1 MRRILA
7 QARIELI
14 QIMRDR
20 LALVL
25 VLVLPLFLLILLGS
39 SVTLTVSHLPII
51 VQDFD
56 NSNASREFADVFRAS
71 SSLYVISWPT
81 DQQPQEAFLHNK
93 ARAALII
100 PAHFE
105 RDVLRSQSTPVQ
117 LLADG
122 SDANTASLVSGY
134 VTSIVGA
141 YNALHAGSTSVQA
154 VQAQT
159 RLWFNPG
166 LDSNKYS
173 GPGVYVLSMS
183 MFAPLLAS
191 LAMAKESETKTI
203 LQVYVSSISAHEFL
217 FGKILAFSVVALAE
231 CIPLLVTLGVYFKV
245 TFAGDPSPF
254 IVSTLLYAFCVAAF
268 GVMVGAV
275 IPSRV
280 AALQMVSMGGFL
292 LVFLLSG
299 LIFPIENIPPA
310 IRWISNLVWGKHY
323 IYVVRDAFLQ
333 GGGWRSTWLEILI
346 IGFTGLVFYGFAWRT
361 MRRMQLSA

>member
-14 QIMRDR
+14 QIRRDR

-25 VLVLPLFLLILLGS
+25 ILILPLFLLILLGS
-39 SVTLTVSHLPII
+39 GVTLTVSHLGII

-56 NSNASREFADVFRAS
+56 NSTSSREFVDAFRAS
-71 SSLYVISWPT
+71 NSLYVVSWPT
-81 DQQPQEAFLHNK
+81 DKQPQEAFLLNK

-105 RDVLRSQSTPVQ
+105 RDVLRRQRTSVQ

-122 SDANTASLVSGY
+122 SDSNTASLLSGY

-141 YNALHAGSTSVQA
+141 YNASHADSTAVQA
-154 VQAQT
+154 VQADV

-166 LDSNKYS
+166 LDSKKYS
-173 GPGVYVLSMS
+173 GPGIYVLSMS

-191 LAMAKESETKTI
+191 LAMAKESDTKTI
-203 LQVYVSSISAHEFL
+203 LQVYVSSISATEFL
-217 FGKILAFSVVALAE
+217 LGKILAFIGVGLAE
-231 CIPLLVTLGVYFKV
+231 CIPLLLTLKLYFGVWLV
-245 TFAGDPSPF
+245 GDPTPF
-254 IVSTLLYAFCVAAF
+254 IVATLVYAFCVAAF
-268 GVMVGAV
+268 GVMVGAA

-280 AALQMVSMGGFL
+280 AAMQMVAMGGFL

-299 LIFPIENIPPA
+299 LIFPIENIPWQ

-323 IYVVRDAFLQ
+323 ISIVRDAFLQ
-333 GGGWRSTWLEILI
+333 GGGWRTTWLEIVI
-346 IGFTGLVFYGFAWRT
+346 IGFTGLVFYGLAWRT
-361 MRRMQLSA
+361 MRKMQLSA